1 MKFSKSLFLAFAGL
15 GLFACS
21 NEDNVPSTDN
31 SHNGTF
37 LTLTLVGTENG
48 GSRTSPGNGSPNT
61 EEGTTGESTIT
72 SAMVILTN
80 ADGEVQSTTTVENF
94 IKTASGM
101 ETYPVEASVGTYYVY
116 VIANP
121 GVTSFT
127 DLVGKNINMVTKT
140 ITGTDTDTFADE
152 GKFLMFSEC
161 NGNGVDDIKGQEITV
176 SAGNDYDNPARADEP
191 IKLDRLAAKITYAT
205 KTDGV
210 NIDAATTQLSV
221 LEGITFNGFALVNG
235 IKDFYLQQH
244 WSAGS
249 TSNHANTLLT
259 PSVTNDDSDDFYN
272 RWADFRTVTGTT
284 GSYTEVSDSK
294 NTSFTTGALYCME
307 NNSGSTATDCFATGA
322 DLNGNT
328 TGVIFKAT
336 AKLQD
341 KTSDELAG
349 SNCFYAYN
357 GEYFAKLEAVQ
368 AKYPAVFDDGNA
380 GTDAVAELA
389 AAKAE
394 LQAAKNATADESAT
408 VQTISDFRVKYN
420 IHVYENGV
428 MYYTHYI
435 EDQNY
440 TADENGQEAGGNQV
454 HYQSVMR
461 NTIYGLT
468 VNSVKNIGDDIP
480 GGWNPD
486 TDPDDPTTPKTYLV
500 VECKVNPWVLS
511 NYGVDLQ

>member
-48 GSRTSPGNGSPNT
+48 GSRTVAG
-61 EEGTTGESTIT
+61 EDGTNQGETYESTI
-72 SAMVILTN
+72 SKAMVILTN
-80 ADGEVQSTTTVENF
+80 ASGVIQSATTTDCV
-94 IKTASGM
+94 KTAAGV
-101 ETYPVEASVGTYYVY
+101 ETYPTAAGVGTYHVY

-121 GVTSFT
+121 GETLFT
-127 DLVGKNINMVTKT
+127 DLVGQNINEVTKT
-140 ITGTDTDTFADE
+140 IAGTSADTFADE
-152 GKFLMFSEC
+152 GTFLMFSEC

-294 NTSFTTGALYCME
+294 NTSFTTSALYCME
-307 NNSGSTATDCFATGA
+307 NNSGSTTEDCFNTNA

-336 AKLQD
+336 A
-341 KTSDELAG
+341 TVTGSDGYAG
-349 SNCFYAYN
+349 TNCFYAYN
-357 GEYFAKLEAVQ
+357 GEYFATLAAVQ
-368 AKYPAVFDDGNA
+368 AKYPGVFDDGDEDVSDRA
-380 GTDAVAELA
+380 AELA
-389 AAKAE
+389 AAQAE
-394 LQAAKNATADESAT
+394 LQAAKNATAAGDAT
-408 VQTISDFRVKYN
+408 VKTISDFRVKYK

-440 TADENGQEAGGNQV
+440 TATKEGAQV
-454 HYQSVMR
+454 KYQSVMR

-486 TDPDDPTTPKTYLV
+486 TDPEDPTTPKTYLV

>member
-48 GSRTSPGNGSPNT
+48 GSRTVAG
-61 EEGTTGESTIT
+61 EDGTDYGETNESTI
-72 SAMVILTN
+72 SKAMVILTN
-80 ADGEVQSTTTVENF
+80 ASGVIQSATTTDCV
-94 IKTASGM
+94 KTAAGV
-101 ETYPVEASVGTYYVY
+101 ETYPTAAGVGTYHVY

-121 GVTSFT
+121 GETLFT
-127 DLVGKNINMVTKT
+127 DLVGQNINEVTKT
-140 ITGTDTDTFADE
+140 IAGTSADTFADE
-152 GKFLMFSEC
+152 GTFLMFSEC
-161 NGNGVDDIKGQEITV
+161 NGNGENDIKGQEITV

-336 AKLQD
+336 AKLQV

-357 GEYFAKLEAVQ
+357 GEYFATLAAVEV
-368 AKYPAVFDDGNA
+368 KYPGVFTSVNSTLAKAQEELTNA
-380 GTDAVAELA
+380 YATEDA
-389 AAKAE
+389 AAHN
-394 LQAAKNATADESAT
+394 QAISA
-408 VQTISDFRVKYN
+408 FRVKYN